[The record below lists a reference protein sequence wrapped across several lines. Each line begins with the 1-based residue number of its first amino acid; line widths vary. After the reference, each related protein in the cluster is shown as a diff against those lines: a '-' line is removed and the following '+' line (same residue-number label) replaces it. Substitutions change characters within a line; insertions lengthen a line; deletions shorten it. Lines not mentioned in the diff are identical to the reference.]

1 MHDKAVEYVWNIHH
15 TIKKESEKNQIKATK
30 HICIFLL
37 HAWWRTESVLTRKQY
52 TNRSRADCHRRS
64 RRTRKSEASGSCPD
78 TRNRLFVFALQNTA
92 ESGHVPAPGM
102 GLVEKKAEGK
112 RLQFEKKNATK
123 NCSLT
128 TGPTRYDVGKHVYI
142 TQRKRLVNN
151 PAPTVPF
158 SEDQCWVYLPQLN

>member
-1 MHDKAVEYVWNIHH
+1 MEYTPHDKEGKREEPDKGNETHL
-15 TIKKESEKNQIKATK
+15 
-30 HICIFLL
+30 HIPTACVV
-37 HAWWRTESVLTRKQY
+37 ANRKCADAQQY

-128 TGPTRYDVGKHVYI
+128 TGPTRYDVGKHVFI